1 MKKLE
6 NELSCKTDTSISA
19 QKSSSPM
26 ICRTP
31 SQFTFTNTQ
40 YIKNKSMLLYEKL
53 RELTAEMTAIKCFV
67 IEFYLLKM

>member
-6 NELSCKTDTSISA
+6 NELSCKTDTSILA

-67 IEFYLLKM
+67 TEFYLLKM